1 LNAEGLRQRGAVL
14 AALRGWFAD
23 HGYVEVPTPA
33 LVPSPALE
41 ESLFAVPA
49 GDGWLRT
56 SPEFALKRV
65 LAAGLPRI
73 YELGPCFRDRERGDW
88 HGREFLMLEWYRVG
102 ASLPD
107 LMDEVEALVAAAAR
121 AVNRP
126 APPLWERISVRDLF
140 MRTVGV
146 DLAHQRADA
155 AAPRADEDWD
165 TAFFRAWVDQVEPS
179 LQAPTFVF
187 DWPASQAALA
197 RVFHDPVW
205 PTTQRFEAYLGGVE
219 LANAFLELIDS
230 AEQRRRFHAANAK
243 RAAAGEA
250 PHPLDERLI
259 EAVGRMPP
267 TSGIAMGV
275 DRLVAAVCGWD
286 SIAPGRVD

>member
-1 LNAEGLRQRGAVL
+1 MNASALRQRSAVL
-14 AALRGWFAD
+14 SALRGWFAD
-23 HGYVEVPTPA
+23 HGYLEVPTPT

-49 GDGWLRT
+49 GHGWLRT

-73 YELGPCFRDRERGDW
+73 YELGPCFRDRESGPW
-88 HGREFLMLEWYRVG
+88 HSGEFLMLEWYRVG

-107 LMDEVEALVAAAAR
+107 LMDEVEELVAAAAD
-121 AVNRP
+121 AVGRP
-126 APPLWERISVRDLF
+126 PPKAWERITVRDLVQ
-140 MRTVGV
+140 RCVGV

-155 AAPRADEDWD
+155 ASPRPDEDWD
-165 TAFFRAWVDQVEPS
+165 TAFFRAWVDNVEPS
-179 LQAPTFVF
+179 LTHPVFVT

-197 RVFHDPVW
+197 RVFDHPEW
-205 PTTQRFEAYLGGVE
+205 PTTQRFEAYYGGVE

-230 AEQRRRFHAANAK
+230 REQRRRFHEANAK
-243 RAAAGEA
+243 RIQAGEA
-250 PHPLDERLI
+250 PHPIDERLI

-267 TSGIAMGV
+267 TSGIALGV
-275 DRLVAAVCGWD
+275 DRLVAAICGWD
-286 SIAPGRVD
+286 SIATGQVR